1 MTTLSE
7 KARRISELHREWVKT
22 AQYRSIPVDGP
33 SQYPETEEDVHTD
46 PNSDAE
52 FMKAMKAILDEPTT
66 PEPSRFADQ
75 PHFEVVGEVAP
86 KGRRDDPEF
95 RVVGEVDAA
104 S

>member
-7 KARRISELHREWVKT
+7 KARKIGELHREWVKT

-52 FMKAMKAILDEPTT
+52 FMKAMKAILAEPTT
-66 PEPSRFADQ
+66 PEPSRFDNQ
-75 PHFEVVGEVAP
+75 PVFEVVGDVAP
-86 KGRRDDPEF
+86 KGSRDDPEF
-95 RVVGEVDAA
+95 RVVGQVGEA

>member
-1 MTTLSE
+1 MTTNSE
-7 KARRISELHREWVKT
+7 KARRIGELHREWVKT

-52 FMKAMKAILDEPTT
+52 FMNAMKAILAEPST
-66 PEPSRFADQ
+66 PEPSRLASQ
-75 PHFEVVGEVAP
+75 PRFEVVGEVAP
-86 KGRRDDPEF
+86 PRRDQPEF
-95 RVVGEVDAA
+95 RIVGEVAGEA